1 VSKESSSVALI
12 AMVGLLSAACG
23 TGDPEARFGPA
34 GVVSGQRGDEM
45 EAAVRGTLSITSE
58 CVLLETAGQEI
69 LLLFRDGQV
78 YWDAEALELQ
88 FEGEKGTVTLADGA
102 GVTFGGGGSS
112 ASEDGASTADYVAQ
126 REWVNRPDEG
136 CWRDARFEVHSAEV
150 LGG

>member
-1 VSKESSSVALI
+1 MSKVSSIVAFI

-23 TGDPEARFGPA
+23 TGPPEARFGPA
-34 GVVSGQRGDEM
+34 GVVSGQRGDDM
-45 EAAVRGTLSITSE
+45 EAAIRGTLSITSE

-69 LLLFRDGQV
+69 LLVFREGQV
-78 YWDAEALELQ
+78 SWDAEALELQ

-102 GVTFGGGGSS
+102 GATFGGGGSS

-126 REWVNRPDEG
+126 REWVNRPDER